1 LQLIGYAA
9 TTAGGTQTVNAG
21 RAHIAGAELEIQAK
35 PTHNLM
41 FNFAGSYMH
50 FKYADLGSAGY
61 DPKLNPGGLFLN
73 DIAPYS
79 PKAKGS
85 VGVQYNLEM
94 GTLGVLT
101 PRLDE
106 TYTSRVFF
114 DPQNLI
120 ASSQGGY
127 SLMNGHL
134 TYAPAEGK
142 WTTTLDV
149 NNLTNKLYYMSMFN
163 QLASFGIL
171 TGQPGMPRN
180 VLLSAKYTF

>member
-1 LQLIGYAA
+1 
-9 TTAGGTQTVNAG
+9 
-21 RAHIAGAELEIQAK
+21 
-35 PTHNLM
+35 M

-61 DPKLNPGGLFLN
+61 DPVRNPGGLFLS

-79 PKAKGS
+79 PKAKGTI
-85 VGVQYNLEM
+85 GVQYNIDM
-94 GTLGVLT
+94 GTLGSVT

-120 ASSQGGY
+120 TSSQGGY

-134 TYAPAEGK
+134 TYAPSEGK

-163 QLASFGIL
+163 QLSSFGIL